1 MQSATDVER
10 LARPRGRWIVDRRLM
25 GIALVTEIVGVA
37 LAYLCVYVPVLGPKL
52 TPDEADRHWL
62 AATVSALLVAVYG
75 VIVVR
80 RSLRARRRGGPLQ
93 VLLAQDAEDDVVL
106 PRVPVALR
114 FERVAPVW
122 LKRAGAF
129 SLATLPFSVAFGA
142 PLWLAWLAI
151 LAPWFA
157 IIALETRAKY
167 GRHPLFA
174 CFGLL
179 VILQTLH
186 MVEHS
191 TQVTQ
196 LLLTGGALAK
206 SHGVIGQLD
215 FESTHFVADVVLW
228 LTVGWLAIKFLA
240 RNVWLWVAFATASMH
255 AVEHLY
261 LFWLYAADRTVYL
274 SGGAAGIMG
283 HYGLIG
289 SPLDRPY
296 LHYTYNFIVTVPLLV
311 AFWDEARHVDRVDR
325 VRAKRRAAKAPA
337 G

>member
-1 MQSATDVER
+1 M
-10 LARPRGRWIVDRRLM
+10 
-25 GIALVTEIVGVA
+25 
-37 LAYLCVYVPVLGPKL
+37 
-52 TPDEADRHWL
+52 
-62 AATVSALLVAVYG
+62 
-75 VIVVR
+75 
-80 RSLRARRRGGPLQ
+80 
-93 VLLAQDAEDDVVL
+93 LLAQDAEDDVVL

-114 FERVAPVW
+114 FEHVAPVW

-228 LTVGWLAIKFLA
+228 LTVGWLAIKSLA
-240 RNVWLWVAFATASMH
+240 PTSGCGSRSPRPASTRSSTCTCSGCTPPTAPSTCRAVPPGSWAT
-255 AVEHLY
+255 
-261 LFWLYAADRTVYL
+261 T
-274 SGGAAGIMG
+274 G
-283 HYGLIG
+283 
-289 SPLDRPY
+289 
-296 LHYTYNFIVTVPLLV
+296 
-311 AFWDEARHVDRVDR
+311 
-325 VRAKRRAAKAPA
+325 
-337 G
+337 